1 MYLPKIINT
10 ELVTEVKKLFS
21 TLSYKWS
28 LLKGE
33 ISTKIEVNTKWIKI
47 HWNETMKL
55 GLDFLKPVKVS
66 ELLAPI
72 IGYFYTTYP
81 EYEKPLKEILKEL
94 DKKVFLT
101 KGMVANFKQQFEN
114 HKFEVEY
121 LNKELIITESYGENY
136 AQFII
141 NEELINEILQ
151 IAVNNDEDNEG
162 VQDFVYS
169 ILPKNLQETIMKQ
182 LKRDYEEI
190 YEFRVHDLLDK
201 KFEDNDNV
209 EIDYDLGTKDDALI
223 VKMNHEKKYRFVIKS
238 KNKCIIEVNG
248 KEFAIANNMS
258 TVKEFIESM

>member
-1 MYLPKIINT
+1 MYLPKIVNSV
-10 ELVTEVKKLFS
+10 LVREVKKLFAE
-21 TLSYKWS
+21 LKYKWS

-33 ISTKIEVNTKWIKI
+33 ISTKIEVDTKWIKI
-47 HWNETMKL
+47 HWDETMKL

-66 ELLAPI
+66 ELVAPI

-101 KGMVANFKQQFEN
+101 KGMIANFKQQFEN

-121 LNKELIITESYGENY
+121 NNRQLTITESYGENF
-136 AQFII
+136 AKFII

-151 IAVNNDEDNEG
+151 IAANNDEDNEG

-169 ILPKNLQETIMKQ
+169 ILPKNLQETIMKR
-182 LKRDYEEI
+182 LKKDYEEI
-190 YEFRVHDLLDK
+190 YEFRVHEELDK
-201 KFEDNDNV
+201 KFEDSDNV

-223 VKMNHEKKYRFVIKS
+223 VKINHEKKYRFVIKS

-248 KEFAIANNMS
+248 KEFAICHNMT
-258 TVKEFIESM
+258 TVKEFIETM

>member
-1 MYLPKIINT
+1 MYLPKQISNT
-10 ELVTEVKKLFS
+10 LVEEVKKLFS

-28 LLKGE
+28 LLKGKIE
-33 ISTKIEVNTKWIKI
+33 TQIEVNTKWIQI
-47 HWNETMKL
+47 HWNESMQL

-121 LNKELIITESYGENY
+121 NNKQLTITESYGENF
-136 AQFII
+136 AKFII

-151 IAVNNDEDNEG
+151 IAANNDEDNEG

-169 ILPKNLQETIMKQ
+169 IMPKNLQETIMKR

-190 YEFRVHDLLDK
+190 YEFRVHEELDK
-201 KFEDNDNV
+201 KFEDSDNV

>member
-1 MYLPKIINT
+1 MYLPKIIST
-10 ELVTEVKKLFS
+10 ELVTEVKKLFAE
-21 TLSYKWS
+21 LKYKWS
-28 LLKGE
+28 LLKGKIE
-33 ISTKIEVNTKWIKI
+33 TQIEVNTKWIQI
-47 HWNETMKL
+47 HWNDSVQL
-55 GLDFLKPVKVS
+55 GLDFLKPVKLS
-66 ELLAPI
+66 ELVAPI

-81 EYEKPLKEILKEL
+81 EYEKSLKEILKEL

-121 LNKELIITESYGENY
+121 NNRQLIITESYNENF
-136 AQFII
+136 AKFII
-141 NEELINEILQ
+141 DEELINEILQ

-162 VQDFVYS
+162 IQDFVYS

-201 KFEDNDNV
+201 KFEDSNKV
-209 EIDYDLGTKDDALI
+209 EIDYDLDSKEDALI
-223 VKMNHEKKYRFVIKS
+223 VRINNEKKYRFVIKS
-238 KNKCIIEVNG
+238 KDKCVIEMNG
-248 KEFAIANNMS
+248 KEFAICHNMT

>member
-1 MYLPKIINT
+1 MYLPKIIST
-10 ELVTEVKKLFS
+10 ELVTEVKKLFEE
-21 TLSYKWS
+21 LKYKWS

-33 ISTKIEVNTKWIKI
+33 ISTKIEVDTKWIKI

-66 ELLAPI
+66 ELVAPI

-121 LNKELIITESYGENY
+121 LNKELIITESYGENF
-136 AQFII
+136 AKFII
-141 NEELINEILQ
+141 NEELINEIIK
-151 IAVNNDEDNEG
+151 IAANNDEDNEG
-162 VQDFVYS
+162 LQDFVYS

-182 LKRDYEEI
+182 LKREYEEI

-201 KFEDNDNV
+201 KFEDSNKV

-223 VKMNHEKKYRFVIKS
+223 VRINNEKKYRFIIKS
-238 KNKCIIEVNG
+238 KDKCIIEVNG
-248 KEFAIANNMS
+248 KEFAVCHDMT